1 MAEPEPKPP
10 KPASASR
17 STLIRW
23 MGIED
28 ANSAGNVHGGAVMKL
43 CDEAAAI
50 AAIRHCGQKVV
61 TAAMDRMTFIEPVH
75 LGELLDLSAS
85 VNAVWKSSME
95 IGVRVEAENA
105 RTGERRHTSTAYL
118 TMVALDENNRPT
130 AVAPLLVES
139 ENEQRR
145 HREAETRRRNR
156 LAERDE
162 ILGSRGEDARSS
174 G

>member
-1 MAEPEPKPP
+1 MPEQLEPKPAA
-10 KPASASR
+10 ASS

-61 TAAMDRMTFIEPVH
+61 TAAMDRMTFNEPVH
-75 LGELLDLSAS
+75 LGELLALAAS
-85 VNAVWKSSME
+85 VNAVWRTSME

-105 RTGERRHTSTAYL
+105 RTEERR
-118 TMVALDENNRPT
+118 N
-130 AVAPLLVES
+130 
-139 ENEQRR
+139 
-145 HREAETRRRNR
+145 REAETRRRNR

-162 ILGSRGEDARSS
+162 ILGSRGEAHRSQ